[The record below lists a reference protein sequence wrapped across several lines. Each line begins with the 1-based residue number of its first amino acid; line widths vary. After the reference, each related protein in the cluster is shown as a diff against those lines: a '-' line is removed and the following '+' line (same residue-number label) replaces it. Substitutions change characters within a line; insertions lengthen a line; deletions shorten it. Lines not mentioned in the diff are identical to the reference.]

1 MPEPEEQAEE
11 LLKDGSDICQ
21 QLMDRYARS
30 SAPQHRHLLA
40 TAAAMRSILASE
52 SFPLTP
58 PAYFAAAIDTAAS
71 NSDTLDSTAAAAL
84 LSFLSVVLPL
94 VPAQEISAEKAGE
107 AVSVLVNLVGK
118 ERGSDGGLAV
128 ATVKAVVKCLGIL
141 LGFCDL
147 ENWDSLKLG
156 FQTLLDF
163 SIDRR
168 PKVMLD
174 SLFIKDVEFM
184 SLLIATINF
193 IKFKQ

>member
-1 MPEPEEQAEE
+1 
-11 LLKDGSDICQ
+11 
-21 QLMDRYARS
+21 
-30 SAPQHRHLLA
+30 
-40 TAAAMRSILASE
+40 MRSILTSE
-52 SFPLTP
+52 SLPLTP
-58 PAYFAAAIDTAAS
+58 RAYFAAAIDTAAS

-168 PKVMLD
+168 PKVRRCAQDCLVKAFKSFKSSGVNKAASKLVLSMLKNNMPLAVKL
-174 SLFIKDVEFM
+174 SPYSWF
-184 SLLIATINF
+184 SC
-193 IKFKQ
+193 